1 MAERSLRGMRIGANS
16 LESEDGV
23 AFVERRDEE
32 YLCANGHRF
41 RVTLAEDAEAPMF
54 WECKCGAE
62 AEIVSGQGHEEEAK
76 VVKPVRTHWDMLLE
90 RRTEAELQ
98 ELLDERLELLR
109 AGKLYKRMH

>member
-16 LESEDGV
+16 LESEAGV
-23 AFVERRDEE
+23 AFVERRNEQ
-32 YLCANGHRF
+32 YKCTNGHRF
-41 RVTLAEDAEAPMF
+41 DVTLAEDADAPMY

-62 AEIVSGQGHEEEAK
+62 AEIISGQGQEEENK

-98 ELLDERLELLR
+98 EILDERLELLR
-109 AGKLYKRMH
+109 AGKLFKRMH